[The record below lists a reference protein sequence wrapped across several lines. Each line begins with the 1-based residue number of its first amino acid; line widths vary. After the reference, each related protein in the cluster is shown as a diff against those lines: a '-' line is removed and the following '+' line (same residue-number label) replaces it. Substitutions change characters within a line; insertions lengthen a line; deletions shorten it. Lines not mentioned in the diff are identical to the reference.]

1 MIYWS
6 IIDQKF
12 HELIHTQI
20 ACLTQCSF
28 IFNYLIIDNSY
39 LSCPKVCLFV
49 CLYGVYRTTREF
61 FTHMGTSSLPVK
73 GCKLIDLCSAL
84 MAIEQWGFFSVPHLL
99 WHGASVYNGHLRRPA
114 TLTPIA
120 ERLAMEL
127 SLSVF
132 TCRGWDSN
140 THPSACGNN
149 ALTNSATAS
158 KMGIQ
163 INNTVHTSKEKN

>member
-61 FTHMGTSSLPVK
+61 FTHMGTSSLLVK
-73 GCKLIDLCSAL
+73 GCKLIWPYSEKRQSINQLIDQSIDHSILHCVIMNLYWGILERVCCKNVRACSIAPL
-84 MAIEQWGFFSVPHLL
+84 LYRRNMFLFLSQVYFKFFVQWWYCISRQSV
-99 WHGASVYNGHLRRPA
+99 
-114 TLTPIA
+114 
-120 ERLAMEL
+120 
-127 SLSVF
+127 
-132 TCRGWDSN
+132 
-140 THPSACGNN
+140 
-149 ALTNSATAS
+149 
-158 KMGIQ
+158 
-163 INNTVHTSKEKN
+163 